1 MILKRNSNLLKND
14 SKIAIQKNTILTQT
28 LNMKKFLADNLHARN
43 FFIIII
49 IFLNFKNILTKHQNK
64 ARIVYNQ
71 KQLMQVNT

>member
-1 MILKRNSNLLKND
+1 
-14 SKIAIQKNTILTQT
+14 
-28 LNMKKFLADNLHARN
+28 MKKFLADNLHARN

-49 IFLNFKNILTKHQNK
+49 IIIIILNFKNILTKHQNK

>member
-1 MILKRNSNLLKND
+1 MVRD
-14 SKIAIQKNTILTQT
+14 SVFEFQTLQQNPQT

-43 FFIIII
+43 FFIII

>member
-1 MILKRNSNLLKND
+1 
-14 SKIAIQKNTILTQT
+14 
-28 LNMKKFLADNLHARN
+28 MKKFLADNLHARN

-49 IFLNFKNILTKHQNK
+49 IIIIIILNFKNILTKHQNK

>member
-1 MILKRNSNLLKND
+1 
-14 SKIAIQKNTILTQT
+14 
-28 LNMKKFLADNLHARN
+28 MKKFLADNLHARN

-49 IFLNFKNILTKHQNK
+49 ILNFKNILTKHQNK

>member
-1 MILKRNSNLLKND
+1 
-14 SKIAIQKNTILTQT
+14 
-28 LNMKKFLADNLHARN
+28 MKKFLADNLHARN
-43 FFIIII
+43 FLLFI

>member
-1 MILKRNSNLLKND
+1 
-14 SKIAIQKNTILTQT
+14 
-28 LNMKKFLADNLHARN
+28 MKKFLADNLHARN
-43 FFIIII
+43 FFI

>member
-1 MILKRNSNLLKND
+1 
-14 SKIAIQKNTILTQT
+14 
-28 LNMKKFLADNLHARN
+28 MKKFLADNLHARN

-49 IFLNFKNILTKHQNK
+49 IIIILNFKNILTKHQNK

>member
-1 MILKRNSNLLKND
+1 
-14 SKIAIQKNTILTQT
+14 
-28 LNMKKFLADNLHARN
+28 MKKFLADNLHARN
-43 FFIIII
+43 FFIIIIIIII

>member
-1 MILKRNSNLLKND
+1 
-14 SKIAIQKNTILTQT
+14 
-28 LNMKKFLADNLHARN
+28 MKKFLADNLHARN
-43 FFIIII
+43 FFIIIIII

>member
-1 MILKRNSNLLKND
+1 
-14 SKIAIQKNTILTQT
+14 
-28 LNMKKFLADNLHARN
+28 MKKFLADNLHARN

>member
-1 MILKRNSNLLKND
+1 
-14 SKIAIQKNTILTQT
+14 
-28 LNMKKFLADNLHARN
+28 MKKFLADNLHARN
-43 FFIIII
+43 FIIIII

>member
-1 MILKRNSNLLKND
+1 
-14 SKIAIQKNTILTQT
+14 
-28 LNMKKFLADNLHARN
+28 MKKFLADNLHARN
-43 FFIIII
+43 FFIIIIIIIII

>member
-1 MILKRNSNLLKND
+1 
-14 SKIAIQKNTILTQT
+14 
-28 LNMKKFLADNLHARN
+28 MKKFLADNLHARN

-49 IFLNFKNILTKHQNK
+49 FIFLNFKNILTKHQNK

>member
-1 MILKRNSNLLKND
+1 
-14 SKIAIQKNTILTQT
+14 
-28 LNMKKFLADNLHARN
+28 MKKFLADNLHARN
-43 FFIIII
+43 FFFIII

>member
-1 MILKRNSNLLKND
+1 
-14 SKIAIQKNTILTQT
+14 
-28 LNMKKFLADNLHARN
+28 MKKFLADNLHARN
-43 FFIIII
+43 FFIII

>member
-1 MILKRNSNLLKND
+1 
-14 SKIAIQKNTILTQT
+14 
-28 LNMKKFLADNLHARN
+28 MKKFLADNLHARN

-49 IFLNFKNILTKHQNK
+49 IILNFKNILTKHQNK

>member
-1 MILKRNSNLLKND
+1 
-14 SKIAIQKNTILTQT
+14 
-28 LNMKKFLADNLHARN
+28 MKKFLADNLHARN
-43 FFIIII
+43 FFII

>member
-1 MILKRNSNLLKND
+1 
-14 SKIAIQKNTILTQT
+14 
-28 LNMKKFLADNLHARN
+28 MKKFLADNLHARN

-49 IFLNFKNILTKHQNK
+49 LNFKNILTKHQNK

>member
-1 MILKRNSNLLKND
+1 
-14 SKIAIQKNTILTQT
+14 
-28 LNMKKFLADNLHARN
+28 MKKFLADNLHARN
-43 FFIIII
+43 FFIIIIIII

>member
-1 MILKRNSNLLKND
+1 
-14 SKIAIQKNTILTQT
+14 
-28 LNMKKFLADNLHARN
+28 MKKFLADNLHARN
-43 FFIIII
+43 FFIIIII

>member
-1 MILKRNSNLLKND
+1 
-14 SKIAIQKNTILTQT
+14 
-28 LNMKKFLADNLHARN
+28 MKKFLADNLHARN

-49 IFLNFKNILTKHQNK
+49 IIILNFKNILTKHQNK